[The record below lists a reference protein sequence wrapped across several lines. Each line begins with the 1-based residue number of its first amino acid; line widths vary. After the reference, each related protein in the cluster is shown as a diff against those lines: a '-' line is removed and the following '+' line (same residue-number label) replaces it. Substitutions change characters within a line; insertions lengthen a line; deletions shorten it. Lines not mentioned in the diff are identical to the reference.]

1 MGPEAR
7 SAQGSL
13 VSSLQIGLIAAGV
26 LLVVAVVAYN
36 LWQERRVT
44 RRLAESTPSPDRA
57 RVEPPRRTAERVE
70 PTLMPKTANVTT
82 DDAATPVHRAGPTT
96 NAPFVPPGEV
106 IAPPAESE
114 RAPAAADHAS
124 LAAVED
130 LEADAAVAT
139 TLDAPRAGAMPVT
152 PAAYPQ
158 PDHEIESII
167 PLTPHAPVAAGG
179 VAAGLHA
186 RTGKRLRWFGRV
198 DARSDWQLLTSDLP
212 GRFADVIACLLLAD
226 RNGAT
231 SRAQLDTF
239 ARVVGDVAASL
250 PATFVVPDLAQ
261 ETQRAE
267 SLDRLCAELDVQIG
281 LTVQMPEPASIP
293 GTRLRG
299 VAEAAGFHLAHAGR
313 FEFMSEET
321 GGILYTL
328 QNLRPDAFSAEML
341 RLTATNG
348 VVFLLDVARLTDPV
362 RTFDQMKA
370 AAKRMATTLGAEL
383 VDDNRRPLDDEALG
397 TIREQV
403 QAAAEALRAVH
414 IPPGSPRALA
424 LFSA

>member
-1 MGPEAR
+1 
-7 SAQGSL
+7 

-26 LLVVAVVAYN
+26 LLVVAVIVYN

-44 RRLAESTPSPDRA
+44 RRLAESRVPADRA
-57 RVEPPRRTAERVE
+57 RAEPPRRTAERVE
-70 PTLMPKTANVTT
+70 PTLMPKAAAAA
-82 DDAATPVHRAGPTT
+82 DDAATPVHRAGP
-96 NAPFVPPGEV
+96 AAQAAFVPPGDV
-106 IAPPAESE
+106 IPPPSEFE
-114 RAPAAADHAS
+114 RAANA
-124 LAAVED
+124 
-130 LEADAAVAT
+130 ADAAPLATPHDIETDAALAT
-139 TLDAPRAGAMPVT
+139 TLDMRTAGAMSVT

-167 PLTPHAPVAAGG
+167 PLTPQAPVSAGAL
-179 VAAGLHA
+179 AAGLHA

-198 DARSDWQLLTSDLP
+198 DARSDWQLLSSDVT
-212 GRFADVIACLLLAD
+212 GRFGDVIACLLLAD
-226 RNGAT
+226 RNGAA

-299 VAEAAGFHLAHAGR
+299 VAEAAGFRLTNAGR
-313 FEFMSEET
+313 FEYASEET
-321 GGILYTL
+321 GAILYTL

-370 AAKRMATTLGAEL
+370 AAKRMAATLGAEL
-383 VDDNRRPLDDEALG
+383 VDDNRRPLDDAALG

-414 IPPGSPRALA
+414 IAPGSPRALA